1 MKLDDGNCTYVG
13 LEAVRLVFE
22 DHQMNWPPRRDTKA
36 VTARMHKYAEVQTC
50 TVALLMMSWR

>member
-22 DHQMNWPPRRDTKA
+22 DHQMNWPPRGDTKA
-36 VTARMHKYAEVQTC
+36 VTAHMHKYAEVQT
-50 TVALLMMSWR
+50 